1 MSPEAKLFRK
11 RSVNINE
18 QEVHP
23 DRDTRL
29 MLEFQRGKADS
40 FDILFKKYSVSL
52 INFGYRFLGSRAKAE
67 EVAQEV
73 LLRVYTARDSY
84 SPRAKF
90 STWVFKIARNLCLN
104 ELRRQEYRKH
114 HVSLDNQDRDRP
126 ERQTLLSGERVPTP
140 EENMEARV
148 FEEAFN
154 RAVGGLPA
162 RQRAAFVLNRFNNAS
177 YKEVASVL
185 GCSEPTVK
193 SLIHRATVTL
203 KDYLKEYIKKGTVP
217 DLKR

>member
-1 MSPEAKLFRK
+1 
-11 RSVNINE
+11 
-18 QEVHP
+18 
-23 DRDTRL
+23 
-29 MLEFQRGKADS
+29 
-40 FDILFKKYSVSL
+40 
-52 INFGYRFLGSRAKAE
+52 
-67 EVAQEV
+67 
-73 LLRVYTARDSY
+73 
-84 SPRAKF
+84 
-90 STWVFKIARNLCLN
+90 LN

>member
-18 QEVHP
+18 AQVHP
-23 DRDTRL
+23 DRDTQL
-29 MLEFQRGKADS
+29 MLEFQRGKAHA

-52 INFGYRFLGSRAKAE
+52 VNFGYRFLGSRAK
-67 EVAQEV
+67 
-73 LLRVYTARDSY
+73 ARDSY

-114 HVSLDNQDRDRP
+114 HVSIENQDKDRP
-126 ERQTLLSGERVPTP
+126 ERQALLTGERVPTP
-140 EENMEARV
+140 EEDLEARV

-185 GCSEPTVK
+185 GCSELTVK